1 MNIPAKNIRR
11 PLSLPKRVS
20 LPRRGWFDRLTNR
33 FPLRSPSLP
42 KRTYKVVIQMRTRR
56 IELVMNGS
64 PPERRGYRAT
74 PIATPAAK
82 GTLIPTISLASFIT
96 QFLNMR

>member
-33 FPLRSPSLP
+33 FPLRSLSLP
-42 KRTYKVVIQMRTRR
+42 KRTNKVVIQMRTRR

-74 PIATPAAK
+74 PHRDPGRERNTYPYDISR
-82 GTLIPTISLASFIT
+82 LIHHTVP
-96 QFLNMR
+96 